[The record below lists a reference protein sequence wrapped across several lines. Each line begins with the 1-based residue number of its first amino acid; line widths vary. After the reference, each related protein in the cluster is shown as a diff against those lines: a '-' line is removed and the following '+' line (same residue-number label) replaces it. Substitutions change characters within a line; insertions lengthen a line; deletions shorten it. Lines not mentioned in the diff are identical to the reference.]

1 MAVESLQNLR
11 DGVFVNFVERRSL
24 QSVGNS
30 MSGTGPTRHRATV
43 IPSARVKHLGTA
55 YQVQMARMTKVQ
67 RAAYYEKAAVLDG
80 LLEQDPWVA
89 NSRGLL
95 RPLVQLRY
103 MSIIGGSSLLVM
115 LMSLD
120 LASKI
125 LQLATVLGSAFA

>member
-1 MAVESLQNLR
+1 
-11 DGVFVNFVERRSL
+11 
-24 QSVGNS
+24 
-30 MSGTGPTRHRATV
+30 
-43 IPSARVKHLGTA
+43 
-55 YQVQMARMTKVQ
+55 MTKVQ